1 MQMKEEKYVTNYMKS
16 GIQTKSGTMITL
28 PG

>member
-1 MQMKEEKYVTNYMKS
+1 MKIKEEKYVINYMKS

-28 PG
+28 PS